1 MRKDTKFKPGIS
13 GNPKGR
19 PKGARDKRTEL
30 RSLLEPHAK
39 DLVEKVVELAKGG
52 DTTAIRLCL
61 ERLIP
66 PIRAQDQSIILDD
79 MNGGLTAQ
87 GKKIILAMGNGELS
101 PSDASTMLQALAS
114 QARLSEV
121 DELER
126 RVSKLEKQKQ

>member
-66 PIRAQDQSIILDD
+66 PIRAQDQSITLDD

-126 RVSKLEKQKQ
+126 RISKLEKQKQ

>member
-66 PIRAQDQSIILDD
+66 PIMFFIL
-79 MNGGLTAQ
+79 
-87 GKKIILAMGNGELS
+87 E
-101 PSDASTMLQALAS
+101 
-114 QARLSEV
+114 
-121 DELER
+121 
-126 RVSKLEKQKQ
+126 

>member
-1 MRKDTKFKPGIS
+1 MNKDTKFKPGKS

-30 RSLLEPHAK
+30 RSLLEPHSK
-39 DLVEKVVELAKGG
+39 ELVEKVVELAIGG
-52 DTTAIRLCL
+52 DTTALRLCL

-66 PIRAQDQSIILDD
+66 PFRSQEQSITLDN

-87 GKKIILAMGNGELS
+87 GRQIILAMGNGELS
-101 PSDASTMLQALAS
+101 PSDASSMLQALAS

-126 RVSKLEKQKQ
+126 RISKLEVQKS

>member
-66 PIRAQDQSIILDD
+66 PIRAQDQNITLDD

-87 GKKIILAMGNGELS
+87 GKQIILAMGNGELS

-126 RVSKLEKQKQ
+126 RVTKLEKQKQ

>member
-1 MRKDTKFKPGIS
+1 MRKDTKFKPGKS

-30 RSLLEPHAK
+30 RSLLEPHSK
-39 DLVEKVVELAKGG
+39 ELVEKVVELAIGG
-52 DTTAIRLCL
+52 DTTALRLCL

-66 PIRAQDQSIILDD
+66 PFRSQEQSITLDN
-79 MNGGLTAQ
+79 MNGELTAQ
-87 GKKIILAMGNGELS
+87 GRQIILAMGNGELS
-101 PSDASTMLQALAS
+101 PSDASSMLQALAS

-126 RVSKLEKQKQ
+126 RISKLEEKKS

>member
-1 MRKDTKFKPGIS
+1 MNKDTKFKPGKS

-30 RSLLEPHAK
+30 RSLLEPHSK
-39 DLVEKVVELAKGG
+39 ELVEKVVELAIGG
-52 DTTAIRLCL
+52 DTTALRLCL

-66 PIRAQDQSIILDD
+66 PFRSQEQSITLDN

-87 GKKIILAMGNGELS
+87 GRQIILAMGNGELS
-101 PSDASTMLQALAS
+101 PSDASSMLQALAS

-126 RVSKLEKQKQ
+126 RINKLEEQKS

>member
-66 PIRAQDQSIILDD
+66 PIRAQDQSITLDD

>member
-1 MRKDTKFKPGIS
+1 MRKDTKFKPGVS

-66 PIRAQDQSIILDD
+66 PIRAQDQSITLDD

>member
-66 PIRAQDQSIILDD
+66 PIRAQDQSITLDD

-126 RVSKLEKQKQ
+126 RVSELEKQKQ

>member
-1 MRKDTKFKPGIS
+1 MRKDTKFKPGVS

-66 PIRAQDQSIILDD
+66 PIRAQDQSITLDG

-126 RVSKLEKQKQ
+126 RVSELEKQKQ